1 MLQAQIRMKF
11 LRTILSLFAIM
22 VFAMSC
28 TKSAWTND
36 LEVKE
41 IRSEENISR
50 DSATDFDIS
59 TTTNPSNRNGN
70 HSDVDITDDEDDG
83 ITDDEDEDDSDS
95 KSNKKH

>member
-50 DSATDFDIS
+50 DSTNDFDIS
-59 TTTNPSNRNGN
+59 TTTNSSNRNGN
-70 HSDVDITDDEDDG
+70 YTDVDITDDEDDG